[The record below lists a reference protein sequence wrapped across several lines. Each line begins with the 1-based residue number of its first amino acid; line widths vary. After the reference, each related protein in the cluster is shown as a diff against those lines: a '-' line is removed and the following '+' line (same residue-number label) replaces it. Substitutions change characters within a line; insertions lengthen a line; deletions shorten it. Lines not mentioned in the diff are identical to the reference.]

1 MTLLLKKVRGNND
14 TSIAKP
20 KTKTKQNKN
29 MIRQSVKYSSSVL
42 KNGSRNLLSSS
53 NRSALAT
60 TVLRRARTPS
70 VVASS
75 TFKRLISSEPE
86 HNFTKLSDTNDK
98 TRDAIFQYTWGT
110 WLKNDKLEKSK
121 RMTKFS
127 IEGLTSVINNM
138 YQFSKTSIS
147 DVEQGKLMNP
157 TKVND
162 EFIVLPNNVTIPNL
176 DVLNPNESNVYIKT
190 VSSIHE
196 GKHHRVYKL
205 TTNVEGKHLILRLPY
220 LIDSMGDITKRM
232 QSEVATQ
239 DFLAN
244 KLKIDVPKIYAYGLD
259 DKNPLGIPFMIQE
272 YIEGDLLMKKWDPLL
287 EDGVD
292 GKPNQK
298 LMDVIDCV
306 SELHSKLLS
315 YEFKSIGS
323 LYFKEDIVD
332 KSKIIETIDD
342 RWCVGPIIERN
353 FYKGKHSSGSN
364 GALLGPWDKD
374 DITSVV
380 KGLAEVELANVN
392 DRLASVEGDHDKKD
406 VLLEQRR
413 TFENMIKIAP
423 YLFSAKNEE
432 VNEKIPNFMELIKPR
447 LYFPDLD
454 PLNIIMNPGSN
465 KPYLIDFEN
474 TCIKP
479 FILQNS
485 PKFVEYEGPKIY
497 NIKSEI
503 PDYDKL
509 PSNEKAQCQFI
520 YKRTRNQYLWE
531 DCLNKRQPKLITSMA
546 PPMKLLRSPYVAM
559 LERKSDDGYL
569 IIEENILQLK
579 TVWKDLFENKIVGA
593 GEFPVEYTEEQVA
606 KHVKDI
612 NALHQKLISTP
623 FAATQGWVP
632 QDMFDTLLK
641 DGVISQ
647 NEAGDYTIKTLEP
660 KK

>member
-1 MTLLLKKVRGNND
+1 
-14 TSIAKP
+14 
-20 KTKTKQNKN
+20 
-29 MIRQSVKYSSSVL
+29 MIKQSVKISSSVL
-42 KNGSRNLLSSS
+42 RTGPRNLLSSS
-53 NRSALAT
+53 RSALAT
-60 TVLRRARTPS
+60 TLLRRAQTPS
-70 VVASS
+70 LAYANT
-75 TFKRLISSEPE
+75 TFKRLISNEPE
-86 HNFTKLSDTNDK
+86 RNFTKLSDTNDK

-110 WLKNDKLEKSK
+110 WLNNDNLEKSK

-138 YQFSKTSIS
+138 YQFSKASLS
-147 DVEQGKLMNP
+147 DVEEGKLMNP

-162 EFIVLPNNVTIPNL
+162 EFIVLPNNVTISNL
-176 DVLNPNESNVYIKT
+176 DVLNPNEPNVYIKT
-190 VSSIHE
+190 ISSIHE

-205 TTNVEGKHLILRLPY
+205 TTNVEGKQLVLRLPY
-220 LIDSMGDITKRM
+220 LIDSIENITKRM

-239 DFLAN
+239 DFLSN
-244 KLKIDVPKIYAYGLD
+244 KLKIDVPHIYAYGLD

-287 EDGVD
+287 DDGTD
-292 GKPNQK
+292 GKPNQR
-298 LMDVIDCV
+298 LLDVIDCV
-306 SELHSKLLS
+306 SEMHSKLMS

-323 LYFKEDIVD
+323 LYFKEDILD
-332 KSKIIETIDD
+332 QSKIIETIDD

-353 FYKGKHSSGSN
+353 FYKGKEAAVVSETK
-364 GALLGPWDKD
+364 LGPWGGEDV
-374 DITSVV
+374 TSVV
-380 KGLAEVELANVN
+380 KALAEVELANVN
-392 DRLASVEGDHDKKD
+392 ERLKKHEKED
-406 VLLEQRR
+406 VLIEQKR

-423 YLFSAKNEE
+423 CLFSSSGNDE
-432 VNEKIPNFMELIKPR
+432 VSKKIPNFLELIKPR

-454 PLNIIMNPGSN
+454 PMNIIMNPLTN

-509 PSNEKAQCQFI
+509 NANERAQCDFI

-569 IIEENILQLK
+569 VIEENILQLK
-579 TVWKDLFENKIVGA
+579 TVWKDLYENKIVGEK
-593 GEFPVEYTEEQVA
+593 EFPVEYTEAQIA
-606 KHVKDI
+606 KHVKDT

-641 DGVISQ
+641 DGVISK
-647 NEAGDYTIKTLEP
+647 NEEGNYTVKALDQ